1 MNMFTLIGSIL
12 VMSFYVQIIHIYVWY
27 KNRIHIYIYICM
39 YITLYKYQHIL
50 HGNHI
55 YKYNL
60 YVIYMLNGIMLL
72 IYYFKIILSFNHYTI
87 NFRSYPQQP
96 TYTAFQNAYPHNVLF
111 KYSYLHIFLLISV
124 LPSCPTSTFTA
135 IIQHSPLMS
144 LKFGASDTLKIP
156 TGFLLISWIQQVL

>member
-1 MNMFTLIGSIL
+1 
-12 VMSFYVQIIHIYVWY
+12 
-27 KNRIHIYIYICM
+27 M

-87 NFRSYPQQP
+87 NFRSYP
-96 TYTAFQNAYPHNVLF
+96 
-111 KYSYLHIFLLISV
+111 
-124 LPSCPTSTFTA
+124 
-135 IIQHSPLMS
+135 
-144 LKFGASDTLKIP
+144 
-156 TGFLLISWIQQVL
+156 